1 MRGNAATPD
10 AEPSFSYKLFGLIA
24 DSARPYGEVLAK
36 STFGMRKFGVDVSS
50 PERVV
55 GEAVSANYFSALR
68 VDPSIGRLFESQDDN
83 VLGGNRV
90 AVLSHAFWTRRFQ
103 ADPSVIGRTVYYKE
117 MPYSVIGVAR
127 PGFAGVE
134 AEAMVDV
141 WVPISTDIS
150 KNALIGPNFNTLRL
164 LARLRPGTNLAR
176 VQAVLDGVFRSHL
189 ESEVLRRIP
198 AAFRPAV
205 EAQHLVLRP
214 ASAGFSAMG
223 RRYERPLVILLAV
236 VVLVLL
242 ISCANVANLVMAR
255 NSQRAHEINLRLAL
269 GAGGGRVAA
278 QLLMETML
286 LAFAGAC
293 GGVALATW
301 ACGLVV
307 SLLPQFAVPLAFDFR
322 PNPIVLG
329 FTAAIAVATTLLFG
343 LAPALRATRA
353 GRIPRS

>member
-1 MRGNAATPD
+1 MKEECREADVIHWLDTAWRDLRYALRTLRASPLFTATAVLSLALGIGANTAVFTLLYASLWKPLPVQEPQQIVHLMRGNAATPD

-36 STFGMRKFGVDVSS
+36 STFGMRKFGLDVSS

-117 MPYSVIGVAR
+117 TPYSVIGVAR

-150 KNALIGPNFNTLRL
+150 KIRPDRSELQ
-164 LARLRPGTNLAR
+164 LAPLAG
-176 VQAVLDGVFRSHL
+176 APPSWY
-189 ESEVLRRIP
+189 ESR
-198 AAFRPAV
+198 
-205 EAQHLVLRP
+205 
-214 ASAGFSAMG
+214 ASAS
-223 RRYERPLVILLAV
+223 RPRWRLPIPSRER
-236 VVLVLL
+236 
-242 ISCANVANLVMAR
+242 
-255 NSQRAHEINLRLAL
+255 
-269 GAGGGRVAA
+269 
-278 QLLMETML
+278 
-286 LAFAGAC
+286 
-293 GGVALATW
+293 
-301 ACGLVV
+301 GL
-307 SLLPQFAVPLAFDFR
+307 
-322 PNPIVLG
+322 
-329 FTAAIAVATTLLFG
+329 T
-343 LAPALRATRA
+343 
-353 GRIPRS
+353 